1 MPLIIW
7 IFTEG
12 EDDGVRILATFL
24 NLFFFN
30 CFAHRIQYPIPK
42 LQIPEINI
50 IKIAFFYFF
59 SGVEAED
66 DYDFVLGQEDHPN
79 IVVIH

>member
-1 MPLIIW
+1 M
-7 IFTEG
+7 
-12 EDDGVRILATFL
+12 
-24 NLFFFN
+24 
-30 CFAHRIQYPIPK
+30 
-42 LQIPEINI
+42 PEINI
-50 IKIAFFYFF
+50 KKIVFIYF